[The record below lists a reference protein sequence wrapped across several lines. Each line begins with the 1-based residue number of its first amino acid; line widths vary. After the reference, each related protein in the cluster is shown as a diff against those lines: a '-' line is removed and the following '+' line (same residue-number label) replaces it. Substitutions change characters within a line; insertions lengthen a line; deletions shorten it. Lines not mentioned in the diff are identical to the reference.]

1 LATDGSGYPAAV
13 HATSPEIDRSVMEA
27 LRARGSVDLVTA
39 LALREWGIA
48 ERLLVDRPTAGA
60 LHLTAKRGD
69 VDAVRWLLD
78 HGADPNARWSHWDAE
93 VTPLHL
99 AALGDHPDVVRAL
112 LDADADP
119 RIHDTK
125 HDSDAIGWAEFFR
138 RAEVLRLLEA
148 HRAAS

>member
-1 LATDGSGYPAAV
+1 V
-13 HATSPEIDRSVMEA
+13 
-27 LRARGSVDLVTA
+27 
-39 LALREWGIA
+39 
-48 ERLLVDRPTAGA
+48 
-60 LHLTAKRGD
+60 
-69 VDAVRWLLD
+69 
-78 HGADPNARWSHWDAE
+78 
-93 VTPLHL
+93 
-99 AALGDHPDVVRAL
+99 LGDHPDVVRAL